1 MTITPQQLKAGRQLL
16 GWSRSDLAGHCGVS
30 MTTMAHFERGTT
42 RASVLDLSTMR
53 RVLETAGVEFPE
65 EHGATGVRLR
75 KPK

>member
-1 MTITPQQLKAGRQLL
+1 MTITGAQVKAARHLL
-16 GWSRSDLAGHCGVS
+16 GWSRSDLAGHSGVS
-30 MTTMAHFERGTT
+30 ITTMAHFERGTT

-53 RVLETAGVEFPE
+53 PVLETAGVEFPE